1 MEGVQGGLIARHR
14 VSFSHLQTRVR
25 VLVPVLMGQMARPI
39 MSIGDALAS
48 LPGASGNLLALV
60 EIRSGR
66 DNEVFAQDQR
76 RRDMLRW
83 VAGLD
88 YSSEIRRRLSI
99 SLRMTANAASSVR
112 DAVAESETTSLVLEW
127 PTLVS
132 PRRHGLSDLTRQL
145 LRDGTTDVLFVRTRP
160 RDQNVAITPRS
171 IVAAIRGGPSA
182 RAVAFTAAALADV
195 FGSVLTLLHIQT
207 DAQHP
212 DRSRR
217 EWHGFGEIV
226 DELNRPATIVTLRRR
241 EDPAAGI
248 LEEAAGHDL
257 VMLGSRQDPARPN
270 AIIGHDLYRMLRH
283 LEAPV
288 VMLKAKNAHQSLT
301 TRANAVTGHDG

>member
-1 MEGVQGGLIARHR
+1 MIPRHQ
-14 VSFSHLQTRVR
+14 VSISQLRTRTR
-25 VLVPVLMGQMARPI
+25 VLVPVLIGQMARPI
-39 MSIGDALAS
+39 ISIGDALAS

-66 DNEVFAQDQR
+66 DNEIFAQDQR
-76 RRDMLRW
+76 RRDMLQW

-88 YSSEIRRRLSI
+88 YSSTVRRRLGI
-99 SLRMTANAASSVR
+99 SVRMTANAASSIR

-127 PTLVS
+127 PTLAS

-160 RDQNVAITPRS
+160 QAQNDAIAPRS
-171 IVAAIRGGPSA
+171 IMASIRGGPSA
-182 RAVAFTAAALADV
+182 RVVAFTAAALADV

-207 DAQHP
+207 EAQHP

-217 EWHGFGEIV
+217 EWHSFGEIV

-241 EDPAAGI
+241 EDPAVGI

-257 VMLGSRQDPARPN
+257 IMLGSRQDPARPD
-270 AIIGHDLYRMLRH
+270 AIIGRDLFRMLRH
-283 LEAPV
+283 LDAPL
-288 VMLKAKNAHQSLT
+288 VMIKAKHENRSSTARVSG
-301 TRANAVTGHDG
+301 ANGQDR